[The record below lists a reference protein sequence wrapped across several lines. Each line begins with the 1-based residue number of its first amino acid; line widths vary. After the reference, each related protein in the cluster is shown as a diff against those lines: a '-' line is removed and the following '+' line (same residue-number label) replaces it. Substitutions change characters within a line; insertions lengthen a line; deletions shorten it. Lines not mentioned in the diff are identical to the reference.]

1 MEVQIQK
8 QRNVWVKEKAKKD
21 YYENVDISNLTYSKK
36 FWKTM
41 KPIFGC

>member
-21 YYENVDISNLTYSKK
+21 YYENIDISNLTDSKK
-36 FWKTM
+36 LWNTM
-41 KPIFGC
+41 KPIFGY